1 MGIHAEG
8 GKQSDELWIREK
20 SLYFEDSP
28 RGVGSRDM
36 AAQVNKF
43 APCSPCTCIDFL
55 RVRCRILI
63 DDSDEDGA
71 EFIFD
76 DAIQLRAVAEP
87 RGHAG
92 QFRGCRYTK
101 LMTHPAVNGTLIRL
115 IQSRVTAD

>member
-20 SLYFEDSP
+20 CLYFEDGP

-71 EFIFD
+71 ELIFY

-87 RGHAG
+87 RGHARHFCG
-92 QFRGCRYTK
+92 RRNAK